1 MMKESAFI
9 TTVVLDTNIFIAA
22 AFNRGSYSARIIQAI
37 RERQLQLCWNEQTRR
52 ETEQLLRKIPRL
64 SWDDFSSLF
73 RENCDQGKTD
83 LEQFSFVADLEDR
96 KFAALAEAAGAILI
110 TQDQDLLSVR
120 SLTHVPI
127 LTPREFVEQTLGKK
141 TARD

>member
-1 MMKESAFI
+1 MKELASV

-22 AFNRGSYSARIIQAI
+22 AFNRGSHSACIIQAL
-37 RERQLQLCWNEQTRR
+37 RERQLQLCWNEQTRQ
-52 ETEQLLRKIPRL
+52 ETEYLLRKIPRL

-73 RENCDQGKTD
+73 REDCDQGETD
-83 LEQFSFVADLEDR
+83 LEQFNFVADLEDR

-120 SLTHVPI
+120 KLTHVPI
-127 LTPREFVEQTLGKK
+127 LTPREFVEQILRQKVV
-141 TARD
+141 R